1 MQEHSLHRDRSAIT
15 LNDRGSAITLND
27 RGEIQWHANSP
38 HLDINMCASIQ
49 NLSYAGCA
57 DLRGPAQIRMP
68 WDAGS
73 VRVTILRDFSS
84 LSRSAR
90 PLTPLHY
97 CGQLENA
104 NIYRTTL
111 YQRVQQR
118 AICLLLICRLIFW
131 FKLQFQINTLY
142 DRPSSF
148 SRRPLLWHLW
158 NTPVLPLNP
167 APGLQSRHSSHALR
181 MCEKN
186 VPGIKDKLRGVKASA
201 FFYRP
206 HQRQPVYISLLRWLT
221 VELTECKRGLMIQD

>member
-97 CGQLENA
+97 CGQLQTQISIELRYTKECNKELYVFFLSA
-104 NIYRTTL
+104 DWFFDSNYNSKSIPYMIGLPPLADALYCDIYETPPFYHWIPPQVCNRGTALTHSACAKKT
-111 YQRVQQR
+111 YP
-118 AICLLLICRLIFW
+118 ASKI
-131 FKLQFQINTLY
+131 
-142 DRPSSF
+142 SSE
-148 SRRPLLWHLW
+148 
-158 NTPVLPLNP
+158 
-167 APGLQSRHSSHALR
+167 GSRHRHFFTGRISGSRSTSH
-181 MCEKN
+181 
-186 VPGIKDKLRGVKASA
+186 
-201 FFYRP
+201 F
-206 HQRQPVYISLLRWLT
+206 
-221 VELTECKRGLMIQD
+221 